1 MYEQFNLSAKNP
13 IISNHKV
20 YGQQLLPGLAYIDL
34 IYQVY
39 KKHHYAFDKLELR
52 HLSIYK
58 PLIVGRDVTVRL
70 GIQCDEASPG
80 RWRIRL
86 EGQNRRNG
94 MEEPEQTLYATAEM
108 HARDQVSYSETLD
121 LGFVKGAA
129 NRALPIHDIYEEYR
143 SQDLVHTGFM
153 KAEGQIYEMD
163 TAAIL
168 DLSISREAMA
178 SSQEFLFH
186 PALIDGSGVGGGR
199 IYAPSA
205 QEEQRLFLPLSYAV
219 FNASEPLQERCITR
233 VQRSSVLHKNE
244 LMFWTM
250 EFFNGDGKKVGEL
263 KNLSTKLV
271 RDAGLIHPERKG
283 SLSSSQI
290 TERRKPPRVSSNK
303 QVQITGADET
313 APVISIEQ
321 FLRQLMA
328 DTLNCKVEDIHPE
341 SGYYEMGLDSPGL
354 LEIVRAIETSINISL
369 SPTLLFE
376 YTTIAELA
384 SYLEENYAS
393 KFKQSEAAS
402 VISVPDTASDPEF
415 QSSFKRSPSGSNL
428 SNNPATEGDV
438 AIIGMSGRY
447 PQARNLH
454 EFWRNLQEGKDCIS
468 EIPKSRWEWK
478 KMDGIKSAGGKAM
491 SKWGG
496 FIDDPDCF
504 DPKFFRISPR
514 EAETMDPQERL
525 FLETCWEAIEDAGYT
540 PKSLVPPR
548 GENNRRKV
556 GVFAG
561 VMHKDY
567 SLVGAEAA
575 SQGEAFPLSLNT
587 GPIANRV
594 SYFCNFHGP
603 SMTVDTLCSSSLTA
617 VHLAMESLKRGE
629 SEVALAGGVN
639 LSLHPSK
646 YMTYGLWGMHS
657 SDGYCHTFG
666 EGGDGYVSA
675 EGVAAVLLKP
685 LNKAVQDNDRIYAVI
700 KGSAINHVGTVSGI
714 MVPGPVAQ
722 GEVIADCLE
731 QSGIN
736 PRMIGYV
743 EAHGTGTSLGD
754 PIEIEGLMKAFEL
767 YTRERQYC
775 SIGSVKSNIGHAE
788 SAAGVIGLQK
798 AALQIYH
805 KTLVPSLHSEQLNP
819 YIDFEQSPFY
829 VQHTKEEWKQPVT
842 MDGMRKISYPRRAAL
857 SSFGATGSNAHMI
870 LEEYIGA
877 KVSDTTQANH
887 GQERPVIVPVS
898 AKNEERLKTYAKEML
913 DYLLGLPE
921 SEPVQQDK
929 EPGFTVGLQGKLK
942 ELLADIMHVH
952 EELIELDVPWSEYGV
967 EPVHIRLLKGKIQDE
982 FLVEIDDQEWGQRS
996 TIASVTAH
1004 LLNEHPEV
1012 MGAPNVGTD
1021 HDGGSD
1027 DQDKRG
1033 QNRSIISIEDVAYTL
1048 QVGREAMEERV
1059 VFVAQDILELIQ
1071 GLQAFLENKELK
1083 HGFRGKAKLMKDTA
1097 ASSSAGDRNKQ
1108 SVSQWIDEG
1117 NWNELA
1123 EGWASG
1129 MELDWNLLYGESTRP
1144 SRISL
1149 PTYPFARERYWV
1161 PAAGKPIVAATAEA
1175 GIHPLL
1181 HKNTSDFTEQRF
1193 SSTFRGNEFFLSDHV
1208 VGKQKI
1214 LPGVAYLEMARMA
1227 VMESLGSR
1235 AEHHTEIRLKNV
1247 VWIRPVS
1254 VGEEYAEVN
1263 IRLLPAEHGGIVYEI
1278 YSQVQESTRAE
1289 PVVHSKGSAELLPAG
1304 TKDVLNIEDLKKH
1317 CGEQCFLS
1325 SQFYEVF
1332 HETGMEYGPAHRGI
1346 EKAYVGAG
1354 QILAKLSLPSS
1365 VSNTLKEYVLHPSLM
1380 DSALQA
1386 TIAYSMNSGGMPP
1399 VSVNPVMPFAL
1410 QELDIRG
1417 ECTPNMWAWIRNNDK
1432 AAKTGLTPK
1441 LDIDICDDQGNICVR
1456 IKGFSTRVLEGEL
1469 EASSRS
1475 NAAPQEAMVQT
1486 PVGNIHLVPA
1496 WEAVPAENGTW
1507 QAHDSDHVIYVGGEE
1522 NRSMIQQMY
1531 PRVHFFD
1538 LNPADTISEIAAKL
1552 EAFGIVDHIVWVA
1565 PAGPST
1571 SLEDEKLIE
1580 RQEHGVIPLFRL
1592 IKAFI
1597 GLGYSARALGW
1608 TVITFDTQRVNES
1621 RKVDPSHAGIHGL
1634 VGSMAKEYPSWNI
1647 RIIDLEAGSPWP
1659 VSDIFT
1665 LPADRRGHPWVYR
1678 KQQWY
1683 RQQLIPL
1690 NNPATA
1696 ESSFRQGGVYV
1707 VIGGAGGIGKAWSEY
1722 MVRAYGAH
1730 VVWIGRRQMDE
1741 HIRADLDRIARFGPR
1756 PVYISADATDYE
1768 ELRAAYEKIK
1778 QTYSRINGVVHSAMV
1793 LSNRSLLDMEEDQFR
1808 SGLSAKIDVTV
1819 RMAQVFR
1826 KEPLD
1831 FVMFFSSLIAFIK
1844 NPKQSHY
1851 ASGCSFKDAFA
1862 HRLSHEWPCKV
1873 KVMNWGY
1880 WSSDDASAS
1889 EDVQQLSRIGMGLIE
1904 PEAGMK
1910 ALERL
1915 VSNPIHQMAMI
1926 TTTKPLIVEGMNPKE
1941 RIDIRSDS
1949 IPSVI
1954 NKIRD
1959 YNSGTAD
1966 RLQNMNE
1973 AQSLN
1978 KEMIS
1983 LLSRMLLSE
1992 ISSMGLLEKDTKS
2005 AESNAHIGIIPMYQK
2020 WFEESLRVLVQHHYL
2035 YQDGEMYKVT
2045 DPLSVDK
2052 ALLWKEWELK
2062 KVEWLEDPSLKA
2074 WMTLAEEV
2082 MLALPEILTGKRL
2095 ATDIMFPNSSM
2106 NLVEGIY
2113 KNNPVA
2119 DHFNEVL
2126 ADTLLAY
2133 MEERINESPA
2143 VKIRIIEIGAGTG
2156 GTSSRLFQK
2165 LKPYND
2171 YIEEYCYTDISKA
2184 FLLFAEKEYGP
2195 HNPFLTYKILNVDA
2209 PVAGSDTPLG
2219 EFDIAIA
2226 TNVLHATRN
2235 IRQTLGNTKSVLKKN
2250 GLILINELS
2259 DNRLFTHLTFGLL
2272 EGWWLYEDAPLRI
2285 PGSPGLYP
2293 ETWKDVLESEGYEA
2307 IFFPAKESHEWGQ
2320 QIIAASSNGVFRV
2333 KQVPHS
2339 DRADAEVKRT
2349 FNAKPFD
2356 TRDRLETIATVEE
2369 QPRVKIVAAK
2379 QASTVM
2385 TEQMLEDHVKESII
2399 EKLSE
2404 ALKVNRNEIELEE
2417 SFADYG
2423 LDSIIGVHLVQVLN
2437 QALRIELD
2445 TTSLFDY
2452 SSVKQLTAYILSDHR
2467 DAVAGLLGQ
2476 NLNKPVVSDD
2486 NRLDIP
2492 ELVEAASPSYSSRF
2506 IDKASL
2512 SGKQAPDLVKHEVAP
2527 MTPMNKEPIAIIG
2540 MSGKY
2545 AKSANVNE
2553 LWTHLSNGAELIG
2566 ESPRWDLSAHYPK
2579 EAQYCDRGGFVEN
2592 IDQFDPFFFNINGL
2606 EASYMDPQQRIF
2618 MEECWKALEDSGYA
2632 GSRIQGRHCG
2642 VYVGCLGGAGDYQQL
2657 FGDDAPA
2664 QAFWGIAG
2672 SVIPARIAYYLD
2684 LKGPAIA
2691 IDTACSSSLVA
2702 VHMACQGLWSG
2713 ETEMAL
2719 AGGVFIQSTPWYY
2732 LSTNKAGML
2741 STTGH
2746 SYTFDER
2753 ADGFIPGEGAGVLVL
2768 KRLQEAIH
2776 DGDHIYGVIRGSGMN
2791 QDGTTNGITA
2801 PSAVSQERL
2810 ERNVYDAFQID
2821 PGDIQVVEAHGT
2833 GTKLGDP
2840 IEYQALTKA
2849 FRNYTDNKEYC
2860 AIGSIKTNIG
2870 HAAHAAG
2877 VAGIIKVLLSLKHRQ
2892 IPPTLNFETGN
2903 SNIQFK
2909 DSPFYV
2915 NTSLR
2920 DWEKGRS
2927 GKRRAAVSS
2936 FGFSGTNAHIV
2947 IEEAPE
2953 PTGSHTDKPGYLI
2966 VLSARTPEQ
2975 LRKQANQLLNFC
2987 QDDRQADCGNLSY
3000 TLLVGRKHFN
3010 NRLAC
3015 VVRSLDELMT
3025 FLGKW
3030 LARSKVPQVYVSEL
3044 NENDRREQ
3052 PSLKRYG
3059 NHCIQECHSVEPTEY
3074 VERLTTIAELYIQ
3087 GYGLDY
3093 EALFSNERYTII
3105 SLPTYPFATERYW
3118 VPEVKGKG
3126 SSSIES
3132 APQGQAMLHPLLH
3145 QNTSDLS
3152 GVRYSSTFNR
3162 GEPLLA
3168 STDVSGRNTLSGM
3181 IYVEMARKA
3190 AELSGGVF
3198 LDPHEEIQIKDVVW
3212 SQPVEFVQEDLQL
3225 HIDIFP
3231 DAGDLSY
3238 EIYST
3243 ADKNSIDPV
3252 IHNQGRVSTTALQSK
3267 ALRADMSLVQ
3277 AQCNV
3282 KYFSKFEWYKV
3293 YVEAG
3298 IIHSPQQQVVEEMF
3312 IGHHQLLA
3320 KLSMHS
3326 AFRASSHH
3334 FILHPSVTEAAMQA
3348 TLGLLPDWYEQMGSG
3363 IVSSAQPL
3371 SLQEVHMIGKPTP
3384 LSWVHVRNSAYG
3396 VQGTNIKVD
3405 IDFCDH
3411 HGALYATMR
3420 GLTARLESNG
3430 QHTVKHAKVGG
3441 GLQI

>member
-39 KKHHYAFDKLELR
+39 KKHHYAFNKLELR

-58 PLIVGRDVTVRL
+58 PLIVGWDVTIRL

-80 RWRIRL
+80 IWKIRL

-94 MEEPEQTLYATAEM
+94 LEEPEQTLYATAEM

-129 NRALPIHDIYEEYR
+129 NRVLPIQDIYEEYR

-163 TAAIL
+163 SAAIL

-219 FNASEPLQERCITR
+219 FNASEPLQQRCYTR
-233 VQRSSVLHKNE
+233 VQRESVLHKNE

-283 SLSSSQI
+283 SHSSSQI
-290 TERRKPPRVSSNK
+290 TERRKPPRVTSNK
-303 QVQITGADET
+303 QFHIKGADET
-313 APVISIEQ
+313 TPVISIEW

-341 SGYYEMGLDSPGL
+341 SGYYEMGLDSPRL

-376 YTTIAELA
+376 YTTIAELS

-393 KFKQSEAAS
+393 KFKQPEAAS

-415 QSSFKRSPSGSNL
+415 QSSSKRSFSGSNL
-428 SNNPATEGDV
+428 SDNPATEGDV

-468 EIPKSRWEWK
+468 EIPKSRWDWK
-478 KMDGIKSAGGKAM
+478 TMDGIKSAGGKAM

-548 GENNRRKV
+548 GKNNRRKV

-575 SQGEAFPLSLNT
+575 SQGEAFPLSLNA

-685 LNKAVQDNDRIYAVI
+685 LNKAIQDNDRIYAVI

-736 PRMIGYV
+736 PRTIGYI

-842 MDGMRKISYPRRAAL
+842 MEGMRKISYPRRAAL

-887 GQERPVIVPVS
+887 GQDRPVIVPVS

-1012 MGAPNVGTD
+1012 MGAPNVETD
-1021 HDGGSD
+1021 HDDGPD
-1027 DQDKRG
+1027 DQVKRG

-1048 QVGREAMEERV
+1048 QVGREAMDERV

-1071 GLQAFLENKELK
+1071 ELQAFLENKELK
-1083 HGFRGKAKLMKDTA
+1083 HGFRGNAKLMKDTA

-1108 SVSQWIDEG
+1108 SVRQWIDEG
-1117 NWNELA
+1117 YWAELA

-1161 PAAGKPIVAATAEA
+1161 PAAGKPIVAAAAEA

-1214 LPGVAYLEMARMA
+1214 LPGVAYLEIARMA

-1235 AEHHTEIRLKNV
+1235 AEHHTGIRLKNV
-1247 VWIRPVS
+1247 VWIRPIS
-1254 VGEEYAEVN
+1254 VGEEYAAVN

-1278 YSQVQESTRAE
+1278 YSQVQESTNSE
-1289 PVVHSKGSAELLPAG
+1289 PVVHSKGSAELLSAG
-1304 TKDVLNIEDLKKH
+1304 TKDVLNIEDLKKQ
-1317 CGEQCFLS
+1317 CGEQCLSS

-1332 HETGMEYGPAHRGI
+1332 HEMGMEYGPAHRGI

-1354 QILAKLSLPSS
+1354 QVLAQLSLPSS

-1399 VSVNPVMPFAL
+1399 ISVNPVMPFAL

-1432 AAKTGLTPK
+1432 DAKTGLTPK

-1469 EASSRS
+1469 EVSSRS
-1475 NAAPQEAMVQT
+1475 NSAPQEAMVQT
-1486 PVGNIHLVPA
+1486 PVGNIHLSPA
-1496 WEAVPAENGTW
+1496 WEAVPVENGTW

-1522 NRSMIQQMY
+1522 NRNMIQQMY
-1531 PRVHFFD
+1531 PRVHFF
-1538 LNPADTISEIAAKL
+1538 NMKPADTISEIAAKL

-1565 PAGPST
+1565 PAGTST

-1580 RQEHGVIPLFRL
+1580 RQEYGVIPLFRL

-1597 GLGYSARALGW
+1597 GLGYSARSLGW
-1608 TVITFDTQRVNES
+1608 TVITLDTQRVNES

-1647 RIIDLEAGSPWP
+1647 RIIDLEAGSLWP
-1659 VSDIFT
+1659 VTEIFT

-1690 NNPATA
+1690 NTTETA
-1696 ESSFRQGGVYV
+1696 ESSFRHGGVYV

-1741 HIRADLDRIARFGPR
+1741 HMRADLDRIARFGPR
-1756 PVYISADATDYE
+1756 PVYISADAADYE

-1778 QTYSRINGVVHSAMV
+1778 QTFSRINGVVHSAMV

-1973 AQSLN
+1973 ARSLN

-1992 ISSMGLLEKDTKS
+1992 LSSMGLLEKDTKS
-2005 AESNAHIGIIPMYQK
+2005 AESKAHTGIIPMYQK

-2035 YQDGEMYKVT
+2035 YQDGDMYKVT

-2074 WMTLAEEV
+2074 WMTLAEEL
-2082 MLALPEILTGKRL
+2082 MHALPEILTGKRL

-2133 MEERINESPA
+2133 MEERINEFPA
-2143 VKIRIIEIGAGTG
+2143 IKIRIIEIGAGTG

-2184 FLLFAEKEYGP
+2184 FLLFAKKEYGP

-2209 PVAGSDTPLG
+2209 PVAGSNTPSG

-2235 IRQTLGNTKSVLKKN
+2235 IRQTLRNTKSVLKKN

-2307 IFFPAKESHEWGQ
+2307 VFFPAKESHEWGQ
-2320 QIIAASSNGVFRV
+2320 QIIAASSNGVVRV

-2349 FNAKPFD
+2349 SNAKPYD
-2356 TRDRLETIATVEE
+2356 TRDRLGTISTVEE
-2369 QPRVKIVAAK
+2369 QARVKNVAAK

-2385 TEQMLEDHVKESII
+2385 TEQMLEDHVKETII

-2404 ALKVNRNEIELEE
+2404 ALKVNRSEIELEE

-2476 NLNKPVVSDD
+2476 NLNKAVVSDD
-2486 NRLDIP
+2486 NRRDIP
-2492 ELVEAASPSYSSRF
+2492 ELGEAASPSYSSRF

-2512 SGKQAPDLVKHEVAP
+2512 SGKQAADLVKHEVAP
-2527 MTPMNKEPIAIIG
+2527 VTPMNKEPIAIIG

-2632 GSRIQGRHCG
+2632 GSRIQGRECG

-2810 ERNVYDAFQID
+2810 ERNVYDTFQID

-2877 VAGIIKVLLSLKHRQ
+2877 VAGIIKVLLSLKHKQ

-2920 DWEKGRS
+2920 NWEKGRS

-2947 IEEAPE
+2947 IEEGPE
-2953 PTGSHTDKPGYLI
+2953 PTGRHTDKPGYLI

-2975 LRKQANQLLNFC
+2975 LRKQANQLLDYC

-3000 TLLVGRKHFN
+3000 TLLAGRKHFN

-3015 VVRSLDELMT
+3015 VVRSLDELT
-3025 FLGKW
+3025 IFLGKW
-3030 LARSKVPQVYVSEL
+3030 LARSKVPQVYISEL

-3059 NHCIQECHSVEPTEY
+3059 NQCIKECHSVEPTEY
-3074 VERLTTIAELYIQ
+3074 MERLTTIAELYIQ

-3093 EALFSNERYTII
+3093 EALFTNERYTII

-3118 VPEVKGKG
+3118 VPDEKSKG

-3132 APQGQAMLHPLLH
+3132 APHGQAMLHPLLH

-3168 STDVSGRNTLSGM
+3168 STDVSGRNIFSGM
-3181 IYVEMARKA
+3181 IYLEMARKA
-3190 AELSGGVF
+3190 AELSRGVF
-3198 LDPHEEIQIKDVVW
+3198 FDPPEVIQIKDVVW

-3231 DAGDLSY
+3231 DEGDLSY

-3243 ADKNSIDPV
+3243 VDKNSIDPV
-3252 IHNQGRVSTTALQSK
+3252 IHNQGRVSTTALQS
-3267 ALRADMSLVQ
+3267 AASRADMSLVQ

-3282 KYFSKFEWYKV
+3282 KYFSKFDWYKG

-3334 FILHPSVTEAAMQA
+3334 FILHPSLTEAAMQA
-3348 TLGLLPDWYEQMGSG
+3348 TLGLLPDWDEQMGSG
-3363 IVSSAQPL
+3363 IVGSAQPL

-3405 IDFCDH
+3405 IDFYDH

>member
-20 YGQQLLPGLAYIDL
+20 YGQELLPGLAYIDL

-70 GIQCDEASPG
+70 GIQCDEVSPG
-80 RWRIRL
+80 IWKIRL
-86 EGQNRRNG
+86 EEQNRRNG
-94 MEEPEQTLYATAEM
+94 VEELEQTLYATAEM

-121 LGFVKGAA
+121 LGFVKAAA
-129 NRALPIHDIYEEYR
+129 NRVLPIHDIYEQYR

-153 KAEGQIYEMD
+153 KADGQIYEMD

-168 DLSISREAMA
+168 DLSISQEALA
-178 SSQEFLFH
+178 SSHEFLFH

-199 IYAPSA
+199 IYTPSA

-219 FNASEPLQERCITR
+219 FNASEPLQQRCITR
-233 VQRSSVLHKNE
+233 VQSASVLHKKE

-271 RDAGLIHPERKG
+271 RDAGLINPDRKW
-283 SLSSSQI
+283 SLSTSPIMEQRNPS
-290 TERRKPPRVSSNK
+290 RLSSNK
-303 QVQITGADET
+303 QVHITGANET
-313 APVISIEQ
+313 APVISIEW

-328 DTLNCKVEDIHPE
+328 NTLKCKMEDIHPE
-341 SGYYEMGLDSPGL
+341 TGYYEMGLDSAGL
-354 LEIVRAIETSINISL
+354 LGIVKEIETSINIAL

-376 YTTIAELA
+376 YTTIAELT
-384 SYLEENYAS
+384 SYLKENYAS
-393 KFKQSEAAS
+393 KFNQSEAAS
-402 VISVPDTASDPEF
+402 VISVPDNATDLEIESPSK
-415 QSSFKRSPSGSNL
+415 QSSPGSTL
-428 SNNPATEGDV
+428 SDHPATEGDI

-468 EIPKSRWEWK
+468 EIPQSRWDWK
-478 KMDGIKSAGGKAM
+478 TMDGIKSAGGKAM

-548 GENNRRKV
+548 GKNNRRKV

-575 SQGEAFPLSLNT
+575 SQGEAFPLSLNA

-675 EGVAAVLLKP
+675 EGVATVLLKP
-685 LNKAVQDNDRIYAVI
+685 LNKAVRDNDRIYAVI

-731 QSGIN
+731 QSDIN
-736 PRMIGYV
+736 PRTIGYV

-754 PIEIEGLMKAFEL
+754 PIEIEGLMKAFES
-767 YTRERQYC
+767 YTQEQQFC

-819 YIDFEQSPFY
+819 YIDFEHSPFY
-829 VQHTKEEWKQPVT
+829 VQHTKEEWKQPVI
-842 MDGMRKISYPRRAAL
+842 MEGMRKVSYPRRAAL
-857 SSFGATGSNAHMI
+857 SSFGATGSNAHVI

-877 KVSDTTQANH
+877 KVRGTTKANH
-887 GQERPVIVPVS
+887 GQDRPVIVPVS
-898 AKNEERLKTYAKEML
+898 AKNEERLKIYVKELL
-913 DYLLGLPE
+913 DYLLGLPDSE
-921 SEPVQQDK
+921 SVEEDNEPRYTAD
-929 EPGFTVGLQGKLK
+929 LQGKLR
-942 ELLADIMHVH
+942 ELLADILHVH
-952 EELIELDVPWSEYGV
+952 GALIEPDVPWSEYGV
-967 EPVHIRLLKGKIQDE
+967 EPVHIRLLNEKVQDE
-982 FLVEIDDQEWGQRS
+982 FLLEIDDQEWGQRS

-1004 LLNEHPEV
+1004 LLSEHPEV
-1012 MGAPNVGTD
+1012 TGAHNVGTE
-1021 HDGGSD
+1021 HDDGPD
-1027 DQDKRG
+1027 DQAKRG
-1033 QNRSIISIEDVAYTL
+1033 QNRSLISIQDVAYTL

-1059 VFVAQDILELIQ
+1059 LFVAHDILELIQ
-1071 GLQAFLENKELK
+1071 GLEAFLENKELK
-1083 HGFRGKAKLMKDTA
+1083 HGFRGTAKFRKELVV
-1097 ASSSAGDRNKQ
+1097 SSSAGNMNKQ
-1108 SVSQWIDEG
+1108 SVSQWIQEG
-1117 NWNELA
+1117 NWNKLA

-1129 MELDWNLLYGESTRP
+1129 MELDWNLLYGESIRP

-1161 PAAGKPIVAATAEA
+1161 PAAGKTIVAAAAEA

-1181 HKNTSDFTEQRF
+1181 HKNISDFTEQRF
-1193 SSTFRGNEFFLSDHV
+1193 NSTFTGNEFFLTDHV
-1208 VGKQKI
+1208 VRKQKI

-1227 VMESLGSR
+1227 ILESLGSR
-1235 AEHHTEIRLKNV
+1235 ADYQTGIRLKNV

-1254 VGEEYAEVN
+1254 VGEKYAAVN
-1263 IRLLPAEHGGIVYEI
+1263 IRLLPAEPGGIVYEI
-1278 YSQVQESTRAE
+1278 YSHVQESTKTE
-1289 PVVHSKGSAELLPAG
+1289 PVVHSKGSAELLSAG
-1304 TKDVLNIEDLKKH
+1304 TKDVLNIEDLKRQ
-1317 CGEQCFLS
+1317 CSERCFLS
-1325 SQFYEVF
+1325 SEFYEVF
-1332 HETGMEYGPAHRGI
+1332 HEMGMEYGPAHRGI
-1346 EKAYVGAG
+1346 EKAYVGEG
-1354 QILAKLSLPSS
+1354 QILAKLSLPST
-1365 VSNTLKEYVLHPSLM
+1365 VSNTLMEYVLHPSLM

-1386 TIAYSMNSGGMPP
+1386 TIAYSMNSGGMSP
-1399 VSVNPVMPFAL
+1399 VSMKPVMPFAL

-1417 ECTPNMWAWIRNNDK
+1417 ACTPNMWAWIRNNDK
-1432 AAKTGLTPK
+1432 DAKTGITPK

-1456 IKGFSTRVLEGEL
+1456 IKGFSTRVLEGAL

-1475 NAAPQEAMVQT
+1475 NEVQQESMVQP
-1486 PVGNIHLVPA
+1486 PVGDIHLVPA
-1496 WEAVPAENGTW
+1496 WEAVPAEKGTW
-1507 QAHDSDHVIYVGGEE
+1507 QAHDSDHVIYVGEE
-1522 NRSMIQQMY
+1522 KNRGIIQQMY
-1531 PRVHFFD
+1531 PRVHFFEM
-1538 LNPADTISEIAAKL
+1538 NPADTISEITAKL

-1565 PAGPST
+1565 PADPST
-1571 SLEDEKLIE
+1571 SVEDEKLME
-1580 RQEHGVIPLFRL
+1580 RQEQGVIPLFRV

-1597 GLGYSARALGW
+1597 GLGYSAHSLGW
-1608 TVITFDTQRVNES
+1608 TVITFDTQEVNES

-1647 RIIDLEAGSPWP
+1647 RMIDLEAGYQWP
-1659 VSDIFT
+1659 VSEIFA

-1683 RQQLIPL
+1683 RQQLIPW
-1690 NNPATA
+1690 NTSAAA
-1696 ESSFRQGGVYV
+1696 ESGFKHGGVYV

-1722 MVRAYGAH
+1722 MVRAYKAH

-1741 HIRADLDRIARFGPR
+1741 HIRADLERIARFGPR

-1768 ELRAAYEKIK
+1768 ELRAAYEGIK

-1808 SGLSAKIDVTV
+1808 AGLSAKIDVTV

-1862 HRLSHEWPCKV
+1862 HQLSHEWPCKV

-1889 EDVQQLSRIGMGLIE
+1889 EDVRQLSRIGMGLIE

-1941 RIDIRSDS
+1941 RIEIRSDS
-1949 IPSVI
+1949 TPSLI
-1954 NKIRD
+1954 NKIRN
-1959 YNSGTAD
+1959 YNSGPAD
-1966 RLQNMNE
+1966 QFQNMNE
-1973 AQSLN
+1973 EKNLN
-1978 KEMIS
+1978 QEMII
-1983 LLSRMLLSE
+1983 LLSRMLLGE
-1992 ISSMGLLEKDTKS
+1992 LSSMDLLEKDTKS
-2005 AESNAHIGIIPMYQK
+2005 VESNARHGIIPMYEK
-2020 WFEESLRVLVQHHYL
+2020 WFEESIRVLVQNHYL
-2035 YQDGEMYKVT
+2035 YQDGKMYKVT
-2045 DPLSVDK
+2045 DPFSVDK
-2052 ALLWKEWELK
+2052 ALLWKEWERK
-2062 KVEWLEDPSLKA
+2062 KVEWLEDPSLRA
-2074 WMTLAEEV
+2074 WMTLAEEI
-2082 MLALPEILTGKRL
+2082 LRALPDILTGKRL

-2119 DHFNEVL
+2119 DYFNEVL

-2133 MEERINESPA
+2133 MEERIKESPA

-2165 LKPYND
+2165 LKPYHD
-2171 YIEEYCYTDISKA
+2171 HIEEYCYTDISKA

-2209 PVAGSDTPLG
+2209 PVAGSNTSPG

-2235 IRQTLGNTKSVLKKN
+2235 IRQTLRNTKSVLKKN

-2259 DNRLFTHLTFGLL
+2259 DNRIFTHLTFGLL

-2293 ETWKDVLESEGYEA
+2293 ETWKDVLESEGYESV
-2307 IFFPAKESHEWGQ
+2307 FFPAKESHEWGQ
-2320 QIIAASSNGVFRV
+2320 QIIAAGSNGVVRI
-2333 KQVPHS
+2333 KQEPHS
-2339 DRADAEVKRT
+2339 DRVETEVKRSS
-2349 FNAKPFD
+2349 NAKPFD
-2356 TRDRLETIATVEE
+2356 TKDRFESIATVEE
-2369 QPRVKIVAAK
+2369 QPRVKNAAAK
-2379 QASTVM
+2379 QANTVM
-2385 TEQMLEDHVKESII
+2385 TEQMLENHVKETII

-2404 ALKVNRNEIELEE
+2404 ALKVDRNEIELEE

-2467 DAVAGLLGQ
+2467 DAVSGLIRES
-2476 NLNKPVVSDD
+2476 LNKRVVSED
-2486 NRLDIP
+2486 NRSVISELD
-2492 ELVEAASPSYSSRF
+2492 ETSSSSSSRF
-2506 IDKASL
+2506 IDKGYLPINQTAHF
-2512 SGKQAPDLVKHEVAP
+2512 VKHEVAP
-2527 MTPMNKEPIAIIG
+2527 ITPMNKEPIAIIG

-2553 LWTHLSNGAELIG
+2553 LWTHLSSGAELIG
-2566 ESPRWDLSAHYPK
+2566 ESPRWDLSAHYPT

-2632 GSRIQGRHCG
+2632 GSRIQGRECG

-2801 PSAVSQERL
+2801 PSAISQERL

-2849 FRNYTDNKEYC
+2849 FRRYTDNKEYC

-2877 VAGIIKVLLSLKHRQ
+2877 VAGIIKVLLSLKHKQ

-2903 SNIQFK
+2903 SNIQFEG
-2909 DSPFYV
+2909 SPFYV

-2920 DWEKGRS
+2920 EWETGRS

-2953 PTGSHTDKPGYLI
+2953 LAGHHTDKPGYLM
-2966 VLSARTPEQ
+2966 VLSARTLEQ
-2975 LRKQANQLLNFC
+2975 LRKQANQLLDYC
-2987 QDDRQADCGNLSY
+2987 QDNRETDCGNLSY
-3000 TLLVGRKHFN
+3000 TLLAGRKHFN

-3044 NENDRREQ
+3044 NESDRREQ

-3059 NHCIQECHSVEPTEY
+3059 NQCIQECHSVEPTEY

-3093 EALFSNERYTII
+3093 EALFTNERYTII
-3105 SLPTYPFATERYW
+3105 SLPTYPFASERYW
-3118 VPEVKGKG
+3118 VPDDKSKG
-3126 SSSIES
+3126 SSSRES
-3132 APQGQAMLHPLLH
+3132 ALRGQAILHPLLH

-3168 STDVSGRNTLSGM
+3168 TTNFPGRNTLSGM
-3181 IYVEMARKA
+3181 IYLEMARKA
-3190 AELSGGVF
+3190 AELSGGAF
-3198 LDPHEEIQIKDVVW
+3198 LGPYEGILIKDVVW
-3212 SQPVEFVQEDLQL
+3212 SQPVEIVKEDLQL
-3225 HIDIFP
+3225 HMDIFP
-3231 DAGDLSY
+3231 DEGDLSY

-3243 ADKNSIDPV
+3243 VDKNSMDPV
-3252 IHNQGRVSTTALQSK
+3252 IHNQGRVSTTAVQS
-3267 ALRADMSLVQ
+3267 AASRADMSLVQ

-3282 KYFSKFEWYKV
+3282 KYFSKNEWYKV

-3298 IIHSPQQQVVEEMF
+3298 ISHCPQQQVVEEMF

-3320 KLSMHS
+3320 KLSMHH
-3326 AFRASSHH
+3326 AMRDSSHH
-3334 FILHPSVTEAAMQA
+3334 FILHPSITEAAMQA
-3348 TLGLLPDWYEQMGSG
+3348 LIGLLPDWYEQMGSG
-3363 IVSSAQPL
+3363 IVSSAQPI
-3371 SLQEVHMIGKPTP
+3371 SLQEVHMIGKPAP
-3384 LSWVHVRNSAYG
+3384 LSWAHVRNSAYG
-3396 VQGTNIKVD
+3396 FQGSNIKVD
-3405 IDFCDH
+3405 IDFYDH

-3430 QHTVKHAKVGG
+3430 QHAVKHAKVGG